1 MVASYALGYIT
12 TKGLMTM
19 RDKSDLKNVRKT
31 VLMTEETANDIERE
45 AKERGMKA
53 NAVMNERLRHG
64 KSDKTPSAM
73 AQFQNYA
80 NIAVNMMRQYSED
93 DAKRLEREAHL
104 LWTF

>member
-1 MVASYALGYIT
+1 
-12 TKGLMTM
+12 M